1 MKKPGSLKG
10 KTIVITGK
18 LEHFTRNPAHDRI
31 RELGGIPKN
40 SISQN
45 TDYLIC
51 ATKAG
56 SKLAKA
62 QSLGIEA
69 ISEKEFLEIL
79 KTA

>member
-18 LEHFTRNPAHDRI
+18 LEHFTRNQAHDRI

-51 ATKAG
+51 GTKAG

-62 QSLGIEA
+62 EQLGVKILTEQ
-69 ISEKEFLEIL
+69 EFLEML
-79 KTA
+79 SA